1 MPSPDKMTITELALY
16 IDQAD
21 NLTPEIE
28 EALIKD
34 TRRGA
39 AALLE
44 RHRKKQE
51 RHAKETARL
60 EKMLLYEKQ
69 LWEKGFQAVAGID
82 EAGRG
87 PLAGPVVAAAVVFF
101 PGTLIDS
108 LNDSKQLSAA
118 KRGSLFEEIILNGKA
133 YGIGS
138 ASQEEIDHINI
149 HQATFLAMKRA
160 LAKLPDQPDFILVD
174 GFTMPEPPCRQ
185 KAIKNGDA
193 LSLSIAAASVLAKV
207 ARDTMMLRLHEKY
220 PQYGFNHNKGYGTAD
235 HCAALNK
242 YGPCPAH
249 RVSFRLKFD
258 D

>member
-1 MPSPDKMTITELALY
+1 MPVFDKMTIAELALY
-16 IDQAD
+16 IDQAG

-28 EALIKD
+28 EILMKD
-34 TRRGA
+34 KRNGTS
-39 AALLE
+39 ALLE
-44 RHRKKQE
+44 RHRRKQE
-51 RHAKETARL
+51 RRAKETARL
-60 EKMLLYEKQ
+60 EKMLIYEKQ
-69 LWEKGFQAVAGID
+69 LWQKGFKAVAGID

-87 PLAGPVVAAAVVFF
+87 PLAGPVVAAAVVFSS
-101 PGTLIDS
+101 GTLIDN

-118 KRGSLFEEIILNGKA
+118 KRGSLYEEIIVNAKA

-138 ASQEEIDHINI
+138 ASREEIDHFNI
-149 HQATFLAMKRA
+149 HQATFLAMRRA
-160 LAKLPDQPDFILVD
+160 LAKLPDEPDFILVD
-174 GFTMPEPPCRQ
+174 GFALPESSCRQ
-185 KAIKNGDA
+185 KAIKSGDA

-207 ARDTMMLRLHEKY
+207 TRDTMMLRLHEEY
-220 PQYGFNHNKGYGTAD
+220 PHYGFNRHKGYGTAD

>member
-1 MPSPDKMTITELALY
+1 MLSPDKMTIAELALY

-34 TRRGA
+34 TRIGA
-39 AALLE
+39 ATLLE
-44 RHRKKQE
+44 RHRKRQE
-51 RHAKETARL
+51 RRANETARL
-60 EKMLLYEKQ
+60 EKMLAYEKQ
-69 LWEKGFQAVAGID
+69 LWEKGFKAIAGID

-87 PLAGPVVAAAVVFF
+87 PLAGPVVAAAVVFS
-101 PGTLIDS
+101 PGTLIDN

-118 KRGSLFEEIILNGKA
+118 RRGSLYEEIILNAKA

-138 ASQEEIDHINI
+138 ASREEIDHLNI

-160 LAKLPDQPDFILVD
+160 LAKLPDEPDFILVD
-174 GFTMPEPPCRQ
+174 GFTMPESPWRQ
-185 KAIKNGDA
+185 KAIKSGDA

-207 ARDTMMLRLHEKY
+207 TRDTMMLKLHEEY
-220 PQYGFNHNKGYGTAD
+220 PQYGFNRNKGYGTAD